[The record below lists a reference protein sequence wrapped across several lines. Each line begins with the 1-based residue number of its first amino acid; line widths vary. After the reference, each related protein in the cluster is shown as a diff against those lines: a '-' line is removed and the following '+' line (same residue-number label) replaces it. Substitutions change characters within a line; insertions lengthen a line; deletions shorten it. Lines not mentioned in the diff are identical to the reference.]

1 MSEPV
6 ATPDPRALWRERVP
20 PPVGRVAR
28 RDGPGD
34 ALTLAVAAFILV
46 SVGRV
51 HQLFA
56 VLEPLRLAL
65 TTGGVAIALYLAAPT
80 GPRRIALLR
89 NRTTTCVL
97 GLLLWV
103 ALSVPGALWQGGS
116 FELLTDDFIKT
127 VAMYLLVVAAVRG
140 FRDVERFALAYLAAA
155 AILAAVAVQ
164 RSDPGQTGG
173 RLGGLSYYDANDFAT
188 LAVTALPLGIYFTV
202 AQRRLWLRLLAG
214 LAIVPLMVGFV
225 RSESRGGFL
234 ALIAALVFFAVRHRA
249 IPVRWRLGGVTA
261 AALLF
266 TGLTGGGYWQRMQ
279 TILNS
284 DEDYNVTSYTGRW
297 QVWKR
302 GIGYMLSNP
311 IFGVG
316 AGNFST
322 AEGRL
327 APLAASRRARGMG
340 LKWSVA
346 HNSFVQIGAEL
357 GIPGL
362 LLFAGFILSVFHAL
376 RGVER
381 MTSAAPPTAE
391 ARAPPHLAQALMGS
405 MVGFVV
411 GSFFLS
417 LAYYSMPYTLAA
429 LAAALWKVTK
439 LASPVPAA
447 AVAPAMGSA
456 LRPPPPAWL
465 PPPQGQR

>member
-1 MSEPV
+1 MSQPV
-6 ATPDPRALWRERVP
+6 PTPDPHALWRGRVLP
-20 PPVGRVAR
+20 AAGLVAR
-28 RDGPGD
+28 RDAPWD
-34 ALTLAVAAFILV
+34 ALTIAVAAFIFV

-51 HQLFA
+51 HQLFT

-65 TTGGVAIALYLAAPT
+65 TTGGFAIAFYLAAPT
-80 GPRRIALLR
+80 GPRRLALLR
-89 NRTTTCVL
+89 GPTTTCVL

-127 VAMYLLVVAAVRG
+127 VAMYLLMVAAVRR
-140 FRDVERFALAYLAAA
+140 FRDVERFAFAYLAAA

-173 RLGGLSYYDANDFAT
+173 RLGGLYYYDPNDFAT
-188 LAVTALPLGIYFTV
+188 LAVTALPLGVYFTV

-214 LAIVPLMVGFV
+214 LAIVPLVVGFV

-234 ALIAALVFFAVRHRA
+234 ALIAVVAFFAVRHRT
-249 IPVRWRLGGVTA
+249 IPVRWRIGGVAA

-266 TGLTGGGYWQRMQ
+266 AGLTGGSYWQRMQ
-279 TILNS
+279 TILKSN
-284 DEDYNVTSYTGRW
+284 EDYNVTSYTGRW

-311 IFGVG
+311 VFGVG

-327 APLAASRRARGMG
+327 SPLAAPLRARGIG
-340 LKWSVA
+340 LKWSA
-346 HNSFVQIGAEL
+346 SHNSFVQIGAEL

-362 LLFAGFILSVFHAL
+362 LLFAGFIFSVFRAL
-376 RGVER
+376 GRVER

-391 ARAPPHLAQALMGS
+391 ARAPPQLAQTLMAS

-411 GSFFLS
+411 GGFFLS

-429 LAAALWKVTK
+429 LAAALWKVTR
-439 LASPVPAA
+439 LAAPLPVT
-447 AVAPAMGSA
+447 AVAPAARGA
-456 LRPPPPAWL
+456 LRPLPGWL
-465 PPPQGQR
+465 PPLEGQR